1 VRSCAAPLREVLLLL
16 RCGLECGRALI
27 TAADRGAAAAA
38 AAAVVG
44 MPHTRLLLLL
54 LLPTRSCTYAAVRW
68 C

>member
-1 VRSCAAPLREVLLLL
+1 VRSCAALLREVLLLL

-38 AAAVVG
+38 AVVG
-44 MPHTRLLLLL
+44 MPHTRLLL